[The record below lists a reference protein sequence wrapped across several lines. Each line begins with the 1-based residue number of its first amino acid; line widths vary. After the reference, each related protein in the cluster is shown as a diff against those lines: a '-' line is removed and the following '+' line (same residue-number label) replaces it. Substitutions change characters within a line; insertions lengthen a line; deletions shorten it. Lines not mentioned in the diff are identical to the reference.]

1 MCGPAYVSGDYKSMS
16 EEFLLRKSLLPL
28 LLSVFGSLNAAASN
42 PTLYF
47 TDLTSGPVGA
57 IVTIYGANLQPSVSL
72 NGVTATVVAATS
84 TKVSFVVPSTASGSI
99 TVGGSNMLPFTIR
112 GGQIYYVATDGSD
125 GQAGSQSSPWATIPH
140 AFNTAAC
147 GDVIYVMNGV
157 SQTGLDNYGASL
169 AVEKKCSE
177 SSPIALVGY
186 PGATVIIGSTSGQE
200 YGIRNPDIN
209 GDGFDGLV
217 LANLIVRG
225 NNTAVKDVGNLYWR
239 IVGSDFSC
247 PNGSG
252 LAACVH
258 LESASNVQF
267 LGNSIHDTGAGGTK
281 YYHSFYG
288 TTDSN
293 HIEVG
298 WNHIY
303 NNQSCRGVQFYSTSG
318 SPQYDL
324 IVHDNVISGQLC
336 DGINFS
342 TVDATLGPVE
352 AYNNLV
358 YHVGLGGANLNSPN
372 EACIASLG
380 YGAPGG
386 QALFYG
392 NTLADCGSA
401 GGSTA
406 GAITVQTGSPTV
418 VSTSNLVVQ
427 NPGEVIYSP
436 NTDQSLI
443 ASSHD
448 VLLTTGTAG
457 VVNSSYQLVSG
468 SPAIGAG
475 TAYSGIVRDLAG
487 NPRPQSGAEDSG
499 AYLYSTS
506 TPTSGPTATLS
517 TTSLDFGSQTVNTT
531 SAGQTATLQNSGTS
545 ALSISKIAV
554 SGTNASSFI
563 ASNNCGSSLAAGQ
576 SCAIQIQFDPNA
588 TGVLTA
594 TVTIT
599 DNASNPSQSLALSGT
614 GTSTASP
621 AVSLSPVSLAFNS
634 QTVNTTS
641 TAQSVT
647 VKNTGTAVLNLTN
660 VALSGPNS
668 AEFKLSNGCGSTL
681 AAGASCVIQVQFAPT
696 TIGSKTAAVSLTDNA
711 SNSPQAIALSGS
723 AVPSSTPTP
732 GTTTIHLSLNNLYF
746 YNRAVGSSSAPSSIV
761 LTNTGEATL
770 SIGSMVLTGPQTS
783 SFLVSSNCGSVV
795 AVGASCTINVI
806 FDPEVVGTNTASIV
820 LTDNAGTGT
829 QSIPLTGHGF

>member
-1 MCGPAYVSGDYKSMS
+1 MKRLIFILCAFVCTTALAATPA
-16 EEFLLRKSLLPL
+16 P
-28 LLSVFGSLNAAASN
+28 N
-42 PTLYF
+42 LYF

-57 IVTIYGANLQPSVSL
+57 IVTVYGSSLQPSVTV
-72 NGVTATVVAATS
+72 NGATATVIASSAN
-84 TKVSFVVPSTASGSI
+84 KVSFIVPSTSSGAI
-99 TVGGSNMLPFTIR
+99 MMPGSNTLPFTVR
-112 GGQIYYVATDGSD
+112 SGHIYYVATSGSD
-125 GQAGSQSSPWATIPH
+125 SNSGTQSAPWATIPH

-147 GDVIYVMNGV
+147 GDIIYAMNGV

-169 AVEKKCSE
+169 AVERICSE
-177 SSPIALVGY
+177 AQPLALVGY
-186 PGATVIIGSTSGQE
+186 PGATVTIGSTSGQE

-209 GDGFDGLV
+209 GDGFNGMV
-217 LANLIVRG
+217 FANLTVRG
-225 NNTAVKDVGNLYWR
+225 NNTALKDVANQYWR

-247 PNGSG
+247 PNGGG

-258 LESASNVQF
+258 LDEALYVQF

-288 TTDSN
+288 TTNSI

-324 IVHDNVISGQLC
+324 VVHDNVISGQLC

-342 TVDATLGPVE
+342 TVDATKGPVV

-358 YHVGLGGANLNSPN
+358 YHVGLGGANLGTPN

-406 GAITVQTGSPTV
+406 GAITVLSGSPTV

-436 NTDQSLI
+436 NTNQSLI
-443 ASSHD
+443 ASTSD
-448 VLLTTGTAG
+448 VLLTSGSAG

-475 TAYSGIVRDLAG
+475 IAYSGIPYDLAG
-487 NPRPQSGAEDSG
+487 NPRPQSGSEDAG

-506 TPTSGPTATLS
+506 STPTSSGPTATLS
-517 TTSLDFGSQTVNTT
+517 TTALNFGNEVVNTT
-531 SAGQTATLQNSGTS
+531 SAGQTATVRNSGTTS
-545 ALSISKIAV
+545 LTISSIAV
-554 SGTNASSFI
+554 SGANASSFLQ
-563 ASNNCGSSLAAGQ
+563 SNNCGTSLAGGQ
-576 SCAIQIQFDPNA
+576 SCAIQVQFKP
-588 TGVLTA
+588 
-594 TVTIT
+594 TVTGT
-599 DNASNPSQSLALSGT
+599 LTGAVTLVDNASNPSQSLALNGT
-614 GTSTASP
+614 GTTTASP
-621 AVSLSPVSLAFNS
+621 AVSLSPSSLSFAS
-634 QTVNTTS
+634 QTINTTS

-647 VKNTGTAVLNLTN
+647 VKNTGNAILNLSS
-660 VALSGPNS
+660 VALSGTNS
-668 AEFKLSNGCGSTL
+668 SEFKLSSGCGSTL
-681 AAGASCVIQVQFAPT
+681 AAGTSCTIQVQFSPVAT
-696 TIGSKTAAVSLTDNA
+696 GTKTAAVTLTDNA
-711 SNSPQAIALSGS
+711 SSSTQQVALSGS
-723 AVPSSTPTP
+723 ATSTNSPASSGT
-732 GTTTIHLSLNNLYF
+732 TTTIHLSLNNLYF
-746 YNRAVGSSSAPSSIV
+746 YNRAVGSTSAPNSIV
-761 LTNTGEATL
+761 ITNTGKATFTLNRMAL
-770 SIGSMVLTGPQTS
+770 SGPQTS
-783 SFLVSSNCGSVV
+783 SFLVSSTCGSTL
-795 AVGASCTINVI
+795 AIGSSCTIFVS
-806 FDPEVVGTNTASIV
+806 FDPQVVGTNTASIV

-829 QSIPLTGHGF
+829 QSLPLVGHGF